1 MVSSQ
6 ESWDAG
12 QVWKELAVSSTVH
25 SLWHH
30 LGLKKLELVEV
41 VYEAGPPGASCF
53 EDVWDADIK
62 GILGPDKMLEQMY
75 NRSRR

>member
-1 MVSSQ
+1 MLAKS
-6 ESWDAG
+6 
-12 QVWKELAVSSTVH
+12 WKELAVSSTVH

-30 LGLKKLELVEV
+30 LGLEKLELVEV

-53 EDVWDADIK
+53 EDGDADIER
-62 GILGPDKMLEQMY
+62 ILEPDKMLEQMY